1 VSFRQIEA
9 CGLQAWRVSL
19 REEVASKRYRLDA
32 VRRATISKGAGDES
46 LLGIP
51 TIRDRIVPTAVK
63 LVLELIVEADFED
76 YANGYRPACGAV
88 DAVKEVHR
96 PICQGY
102 SDVGD
107 ADLSK
112 YIDPIRSDDVI
123 KSVARRIADSIT
135 RTTDGTWG

>member
-96 PICQGY
+96 PIPMWET
-102 SDVGD
+102 
-107 ADLSK
+107 
-112 YIDPIRSDDVI
+112 PISPSTSIRFGATMS
-123 KSVARRIADSIT
+123 SNQWLVASRIV
-135 RTTDGTWG
+135 